1 MRVSGILLLS
11 VLFCI
16 LGRAQSPNTTK
27 ISGKVIDG
35 VTQKPVEYA
44 TITITDKQLKTLTG
58 TATDAKGQ
66 YEITG
71 LPQGVYTLLV
81 DFIGYKR
88 YQLDTLRI
96 PDNKKNIFVKTIQLT
111 ALGETLASVTVTSK
125 APVVE
130 NKIDKIIDV
139 QRRGRVNFEEFRDF
153 WQLFIEFYSQV
164 LNLTVP
170 PLDDVNLK
178 YLFGK
183 ITQGAFEFDFGM
195 FLEAKAIDPVLF
207 DLLE

>member
-1 MRVSGILLLS
+1 MLGIL
-11 VLFCI
+11 
-16 LGRAQSPNTTK
+16 GNYP
-27 ISGKVIDG
+27 ISDRIFQAIDHSLDG
-35 VTQKPVEYA
+35 LISLEEY
-44 TITITDKQLKTLTG
+44 L
-58 TATDAKGQ
+58 
-66 YEITG
+66 
-71 LPQGVYTLLV
+71 VYN
-81 DFIGYKR
+81 
-88 YQLDTLRI
+88 DTLSYGS
-96 PDNKKNIFVKTIQLT
+96 PTEKNLITF
-111 ALGETLASVTVTSK
+111 
-125 APVVE
+125 
-130 NKIDKIIDV
+130 KIIDV

-183 ITQGAFEFDFGM
+183 ITQGAFEFDFEM

>member
-1 MRVSGILLLS
+1 MLGIL
-11 VLFCI
+11 
-16 LGRAQSPNTTK
+16 GNYP
-27 ISGKVIDG
+27 ISDRIFQAIDHSLDG
-35 VTQKPVEYA
+35 LISLEEY
-44 TITITDKQLKTLTG
+44 L
-58 TATDAKGQ
+58 
-66 YEITG
+66 
-71 LPQGVYTLLV
+71 VYN
-81 DFIGYKR
+81 
-88 YQLDTLRI
+88 DTLSYGSSTE
-96 PDNKKNIFVKTIQLT
+96 KNLITF
-111 ALGETLASVTVTSK
+111 
-125 APVVE
+125 
-130 NKIDKIIDV
+130 KIIDV

-153 WQLFIEFYSQV
+153 WHLFIEFYSQV